1 MTSEHQP
8 ANRVSNDTLQA
19 ENRRL
24 RQQLDAARD
33 ASASIRASLN
43 QLAAAFDQGPDYRE
57 RCRAAAQWVE
67 ELLVIPASQPGT
79 PMAGQVDVL
88 GEELQ
93 GILDVLTAQGGDRQ

>member
-8 ANRVSNDTLQA
+8 ANPVSNDTLQA

-24 RQQLDAARD
+24 RQLDAARD

-43 QLAAAFDQGPDYRE
+43 QLTAAFDQGPDYRE

-67 ELLVIPASQPGT
+67 ELLAIPASQPGT
-79 PMAGQVDVL
+79 PMAGQVDML

-93 GILDVLTAQGGDRQ
+93 GILDVLTAQDGDRQ

>member
-8 ANRVSNDTLQA
+8 ANPVSNEDLQA

-33 ASASIRASLN
+33 AVASIRASLN
-43 QLAAAFDQGPDYRE
+43 QLAATFDQGPDYRE

-67 ELLVIPASQPGT
+67 ELLVIPTSQPGT
-79 PMAGQVDVL
+79 PMASQVDML